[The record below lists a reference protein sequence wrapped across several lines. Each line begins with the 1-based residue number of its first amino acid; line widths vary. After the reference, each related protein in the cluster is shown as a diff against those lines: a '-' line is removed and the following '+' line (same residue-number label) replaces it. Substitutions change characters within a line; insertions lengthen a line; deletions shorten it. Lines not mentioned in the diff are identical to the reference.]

1 MCIGPFRPPKP
12 KAFAAPPAI
21 SPRQPTDT
29 DLPGKKDVVDEDTKA
44 DVDYGSGGKK
54 SESAAGK
61 KGGTADLKIDLNTGG
76 DNTGSSSGGANV

>member
-12 KAFAAPPAI
+12 KAFAPPPAI
-21 SPRQPTDT
+21 KPRQNTDT
-29 DLPGKKDVVDEDTKA
+29 DLPGKKDVVDEDVKA

-61 KGGTADLKIDLNTGG
+61 KGGTDDLKIDLNTGEES
-76 DNTGSSSGGANV
+76 GSSSGGANV